1 MLEYYNHYKG
11 QKLRCNRDTAIQLLS
26 EFYSQYVPITDDL
39 GMSVCDYDRAEK
51 ELKRIQRELQRNPHR
66 VIIVGD
72 LEVRKE
78 VKEG

>member
-1 MLEYYNHYKG
+1 MLEYYNHFRG
-11 QKLRCNRDTAIQLLS
+11 QRLRCNRKVAISILS
-26 EFYSQYVPITDDL
+26 EYYGKVVHVTQDL
-39 GMSVCDYDRAEK
+39 GMTICDYDRAEK
-51 ELKRIQRELQRNPHR
+51 ELKRIQRELQRNPYR